1 MPTATSTPSSR
12 RRSDL
17 NSDFH
22 PLRHARIDAGA
33 ERAVRRTAM
42 AVSRRAG
49 RPRTAAKEPTKGP
62 FPMRKRASKFAL
74 MSIVGGVVLMF
85 AAITPAHAQAARS
98 GGAGDH
104 ASPAAGAAAEH
115 GTGLTTDGARKLGAG
130 LG

>member
-42 AVSRRAG
+42 AFSRRAA

-62 FPMRKRASKFAL
+62 FPMSKRACKLAL
-74 MSIVGGVVLMF
+74 MSIVGGFVLMF

-98 GGAGDH
+98 GGAGDQT
-104 ASPAAGAAAEH
+104 APTAAAEAAEH
-115 GTGLTTDGARKLGAG
+115 GTG
-130 LG
+130 